1 MEELVSR
8 IANAAG
14 IAPDVAQKAIGIIFG
29 FLNKEAPDQVGGLL
43 NNLPGAHEAI
53 AAAQEEPAGGGI
65 MGSLMGMMG
74 GGGGIMGLA
83 SQLSGAGL
91 GMGEMQSVGK
101 ELFGFVREKAG
112 DEAVGKIA
120 GAVPGLSQFI

>member
-1 MEELVSR
+1 MEELVTR
-8 IANAAG
+8 VANAAG
-14 IAPDVAQKAIGIIFG
+14 IAPDVAQKAVGIIFG
-29 FLNKEAPDQVGGLL
+29 FLHKEAPDQVGGLL
-43 NNLPGAHEAI
+43 NSLPGAHEAI

-91 GMGEMQSVGK
+91 GMGEMQ
-101 ELFGFVREKAG
+101 
-112 DEAVGKIA
+112 
-120 GAVPGLSQFI
+120 FI

>member
-8 IANAAG
+8 VANAAG

>member
-8 IANAAG
+8 VANAAG

-101 ELFGFVREKAG
+101 ELFRFVREKAG